1 MIPNPRGGQTIFLHS
16 KVENLVLTHQIIVLE
31 ENPLTMLTK
40 YQADIQNY
48 VNNSV
53 LQIK

>member
-1 MIPNPRGGQTIFLHS
+1 MISIPQGGHTIFLHTQIGN
-16 KVENLVLTHQIIVLE
+16 KVLTHQIIVLE
-31 ENPLTMLTK
+31 ENPLPMLSK

>member
-1 MIPNPRGGQTIFLHS
+1 MIPNPSGSCTIFLHS
-16 KVENLVLTHQIIVLE
+16 KIENLVLTHQIFVLE
-31 ENPLTMLTK
+31 ENPLPILTK

-53 LQIK
+53 LHIK